1 MFSFIRSG
9 RVKKTVAAA
18 VAATLLLAVAGC
30 GKSSQQAG
38 SQAVLVKTMQVI
50 TRDTPLVYD
59 YTGFVEAQQEME
71 LKAQVSGQITGKYF
85 KGGDTVTAGQV
96 LYSIDQRTYQANL
109 LNAQAGLA
117 NAKAALANAALDA
130 ERYSKLYAQNAVSKQ
145 VLDNAI
151 MQRDQA
157 RAAVDAQEAILQNAQ
172 ISMNDTSVTAPFTG
186 RIDTTALEVGNY
198 VTAGQT
204 TLAKISNTD
213 PVYVKFSIAEP
224 EYLKLSASQASDGS
238 ASLDNLTAVLSDG
251 STYGIKGRVSE
262 VNRGI
267 NDNTGTL
274 TIRAL
279 FENPQRRLLPGM
291 FAHIQATAGIKE
303 NALLIPQRSVT
314 ELMYK
319 KFVYVVGSDNKVS
332 MKEATIGPAVG
343 RLYMVESG
351 LDGTETLVV
360 EGTAKVKQGALVNP
374 QPMTEA
380 ELDTS
385 DKTEETKQ

>member
-1 MFSFIRSG
+1 MFSFIRTG
-9 RVKKTVAAA
+9 RVRKTVAAA
-18 VAATLLLAVAGC
+18 LAATLLLAVAGC
-30 GKSSQQAG
+30 GKSGQQAG
-38 SQAVLVKTMQVI
+38 TQAPLVKTMQVI
-50 TRDTPLVYD
+50 RRDTPMVYD

-85 KGGDTVTAGQV
+85 KGGDTVAAGQV
-96 LYSIDQRTYQANL
+96 LYSIDPRTYQANL

-130 ERYSKLYAQNAVSKQ
+130 ERYTKLYAQNAVSKQ
-145 VLDNAI
+145 ALDNAV

-157 RAAVDAQEAILQNAQ
+157 RAAVAAQEAILLNAQ
-172 ISMNDTSVTAPFTG
+172 INMNDTSVTAPFTG

-224 EYLKLSASQASDGS
+224 EYLELSSSRASDGS
-238 ASLDNLTAVLSDG
+238 ASLENLTAVLSDG
-251 STYGIKGRVSE
+251 STYDHKGRVSE

-291 FAHIQATAGIKE
+291 FAHIQATAGVIE
-303 NALLIPQRSVT
+303 NAMLIPQRSVT

-319 KFVYVVGSDNKVS
+319 KFVYIVGSDKKVT
-332 MKEATIGPAVG
+332 MKEVKLGPAVG
-343 RLYMVESG
+343 RMYVVDSG
-351 LDGTETLVV
+351 LTGTETLVV
-360 EGTAKVKQGALVNP
+360 EGTAKVKQGSLVNP

-385 DKTEETKQ
+385 DKAEETKQ